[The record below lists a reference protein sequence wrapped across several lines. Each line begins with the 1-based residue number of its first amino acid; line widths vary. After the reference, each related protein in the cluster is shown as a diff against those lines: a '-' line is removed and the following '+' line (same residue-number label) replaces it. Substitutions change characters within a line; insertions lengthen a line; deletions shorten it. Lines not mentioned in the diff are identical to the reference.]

1 MQPSAAKRRRHGGI
15 TNLGRSRKPGQLC
28 GAWSSGRL
36 PPQNVTGRSTGQ
48 GGSFTR
54 RWRCSGNSESM
65 QIALYLILRM
75 GVRVRTLSTLT
86 LFKGP
91 GWDRRRRPS
100 DDDDDNGVE
109 NQRSWLHSMALASVA
124 ARSAAPQASRP
135 RRDAPL
141 AAARAA
147 RPVRLRPKADL
158 DARGGPEAQP
168 PQPQESKSVPPQAA
182 RLRRDASIDAARAAA
197 RPVLRPRPKADYSR

>member
-1 MQPSAAKRRRHGGI
+1 
-15 TNLGRSRKPGQLC
+15 
-28 GAWSSGRL
+28 
-36 PPQNVTGRSTGQ
+36 
-48 GGSFTR
+48 
-54 RWRCSGNSESM
+54 
-65 QIALYLILRM
+65 M
-75 GVRVRTLSTLT
+75 GVRLRTLSTLT
-86 LFKGP
+86 LFIVPVGTAGGGLP
-91 GWDRRRRPS
+91 TT
-100 DDDDDNGVE
+100 DDDNGVE
-109 NQRSWLHSMALASVA
+109 NQRSWLHSMALANVA

-197 RPVLRPRPKADYSR
+197 RPVLRPRPKADRNSR

>member
-1 MQPSAAKRRRHGGI
+1 MLLGHRAAHVNVYFIVDNGG
-15 TNLGRSRKPGQLC
+15 TTENPVNPHS
-28 GAWSSGRL
+28 
-36 PPQNVTGRSTGQ
+36 
-48 GGSFTR
+48 
-54 RWRCSGNSESM
+54 
-65 QIALYLILRM
+65 LYR
-75 GVRVRTLSTLT
+75 
-86 LFKGP
+86 P

-100 DDDDDNGVE
+100 DDDDDDENGVE
-109 NQRSWLHSMALASVA
+109 NQRSWLHSMALANVA

-197 RPVLRPRPKADYSR
+197 RPVLRPRPKADRNSR